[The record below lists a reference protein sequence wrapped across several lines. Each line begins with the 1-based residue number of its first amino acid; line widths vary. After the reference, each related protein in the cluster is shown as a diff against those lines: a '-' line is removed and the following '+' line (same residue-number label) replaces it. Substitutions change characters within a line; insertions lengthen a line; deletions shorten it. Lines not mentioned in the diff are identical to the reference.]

1 MEVVCKSDYQDI
13 YRVKDGVL
21 LVINKFKRVKQ
32 ENGLYRYIACNRYKR
47 YAKGCQSSLC
57 VLTEDYISDTYYDYE
72 VFHAGQV
79 IYEGYPVE
87 LVDKSEWNFQIKT
100 TGDALSGDIGTITML
115 LNEIIGRILSDDV
128 CKD

>member
-21 LVINKFKRVKQ
+21 LVINKF
-32 ENGLYRYIACNRYKR
+32 RYITDEEGRANFIGYSMKNKR
-47 YAKGCQSSLC
+47 YVKGCQSSLC
-57 VLTEDYISDTYYDYE
+57 VLRDDYNDTWHGKTYR
-72 VFHAGQV
+72 AGQV

>member
-21 LVINKFKRVKQ
+21 LVINKFK
-32 ENGLYRYIACNRYKR
+32 YITDDDGKMNYIGYSMGHKR

-57 VLTEDYISDTYYDYE
+57 VLRHDYDDTYRGKKYY
-72 VFHAGQV
+72 AGQV

-115 LNEIIGRILSDDV
+115 LNEIIGRIFSDDV
-128 CKD
+128 